1 MYESIYKIHS
11 ARAADLFFYCFFGQ
25 YNTSFMWLRTV
36 SMGMALGYLY
46 NGSLLT

>member
-1 MYESIYKIHS
+1 MNQYIKFIV
-11 ARAADLFFYCFFGQ
+11 RVLLTCFFYCFFGQ

-36 SMGMALGYLY
+36 SMGMALGHLY